1 MKRLS
6 KTIVTLL
13 VVMVMVLLSGVK
25 KAEASNKY
33 PTSKQ
38 RQFYIARDNGE
49 KWAKDEEN
57 RIEKNAS
64 EIKQNREAKADL
76 KGIAWKSDV
85 KIARVSIYHP
95 GNRLEE
101 PIFSYQVILSN
112 YIYFDDIIN
121 YSHGTLAGKKIQ
133 VSFEAEDYQEVF
145 AIEDIVL
152 PIEGKTKDAMV
163 EEEQS
168 KGIGSQK
175 KVDMKDPGFAN
186 PILVEP
192 KPLE

>member
-1 MKRLS
+1 MKRIS

-38 RQFYIARDNGE
+38 KEFCVARDNGE
-49 KWAKDEEN
+49 KWAVEEEK
-57 RIEKNAS
+57 RIKKNAS
-64 EIKQNREAKADL
+64 EIKENREAKADL
-76 KGIAWKSDV
+76 KGISWKSDV

-95 GNRLEE
+95 GDRLED
-101 PIFSYQVILSN
+101 PIFSYQVILSD
-112 YIYFDDIIN
+112 YIYFDDIIT

-152 PIEGKTKDAMV
+152 PIEGKNKDAMV
-163 EEEQS
+163 EEES
-168 KGIGSQK
+168 KGKVSK
-175 KVDMKDPGFAN
+175 KKSDMQDPGFAN

>member
-13 VVMVMVLLSGVK
+13 VMVMVLLSGAK

-38 RQFYIARDNGE
+38 KEFCIARDNGE
-49 KWAKDEEN
+49 KWAKDEAN

-64 EIKQNREAKADL
+64 EIKENREAKADL

-95 GNRLEE
+95 GDRLED
-101 PIFSYQVILSN
+101 PIFSYQVILSD
-112 YIYFDDIIN
+112 YIYFDDIIT
-121 YSHGTLAGKKIQ
+121 YSHGTLAGKEIQ

-152 PIEGKTKDAMV
+152 PTENKNKDAMA
-163 EEEQS
+163 EQS
-168 KGIGSQK
+168 KGIVSQK
-175 KVDMKDPGFAN
+175 KVDMRDPGFAN